1 MLRSLFISGLV
12 WASFSIS
19 AHAQFVEGVTG
30 EISLDGAVTTGNT
43 DTSNLGLGLKL
54 AAATENWRHSFKTS
68 AVYGRANGATNK
80 SRYAIGYQLDR
91 DINERLYFFSNA
103 DYFSD
108 DFGAFK
114 QGLFLGSGFGYQVL
128 EEDPTTL
135 RLETGLGYREQKAR
149 LKAGD
154 PSGLAS
160 RTKTELAGRLSS
172 DFDHTFNDNVSFQ
185 NDTEL
190 LYSSSD
196 TYITN
201 EAGINSK
208 LWENISLRASFR
220 VENHSNVPEGRE
232 KTDTISRLGIVYTM
246 K

>member
-1 MLRSLFISGLV
+1 MFRSLSLIGLI
-12 WASFSIS
+12 WASFTLS
-19 AHAQFVEGVTG
+19 AQAQFVEGLTG

-43 DTSNLGLGLKL
+43 DTSNLGFGLKL
-54 AAATENWRHSFKTS
+54 AAATENWRHSFKS
-68 AVYGRANGATNK
+68 NAVYGRANGATNK
-80 SRYAIGYQLDR
+80 SRYALGYQLDR
-91 DINERLYFFSNA
+91 DINDRLYFFSNA

-114 QGLFLGSGFGYQVL
+114 QGLFLGGGFGYQVL
-128 EEDPTTL
+128 EEEPTTL

-149 LKAGD
+149 LKDD
-154 PSGLAS
+154 PSGLVS
-160 RTKTELAGRLSS
+160 RTETELAGRLSS

-196 TYITN
+196 TFITN
-201 EAGINSK
+201 EAGIISK

-232 KTDTISRLGIVYTM
+232 KTDTISRLGVVYTM